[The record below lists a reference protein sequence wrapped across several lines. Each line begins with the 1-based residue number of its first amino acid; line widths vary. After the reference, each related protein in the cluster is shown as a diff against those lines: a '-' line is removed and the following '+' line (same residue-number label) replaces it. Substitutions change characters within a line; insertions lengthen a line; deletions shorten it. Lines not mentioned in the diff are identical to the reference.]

1 MHSNEKML
9 MFKVS
14 AVVVVTLAMSINFGL
29 ISMSA
34 LVVPKIF
41 GKVPMI
47 CDSDLTKASINDTR
61 STNVTLGLETANVSS
76 AQQVVTPRS
85 LKKDEKD
92 FPFFEN
98 FNKTAIYTAKS
109 IFQAFSSVVIG
120 PIIDRSGHKVA
131 MYAGTVYLF
140 ITAIGFGLA
149 RSYPVLLF
157 SATIHGIGSSCV
169 TVGGMTMLA
178 KTFNSKKERRKIFR
192 LTLASIAAS
201 ISGGLA
207 VWSLLNPVD
216 STTNAATLF
225 VIAVTMTSLGLCQL
239 FQSYF
244 DTKKVKKDKKPNVWK
259 FPTRFPLLMLEALLL
274 LGLVVGV
281 LFGGFSSWLTCRF
294 MSFPELISGTGKVI
308 VFLPAFFG
316 FQLTASLV
324 PYSPLSSHYLFPLT
338 IAALGMAII
347 SLGLL
352 AIILS
357 SSLFHIIICLLAVGC
372 GCGLVAS
379 FIYPILAWLVT
390 VSGMSNYGTV
400 YGLADA
406 IICVGFTAGIYAA
419 GAVVQAST
427 YVILILL
434 SACFCLLYATF
445 IVVVILS
452 VERKVDKQITSLFE
466 HEQRNRKRSKAE
478 TGVNSKVTTR
488 VVSNV

>member
-1 MHSNEKML
+1 MHSNQKL
-9 MFKVS
+9 FMFKVV
-14 AVVVVTLAMSINFGL
+14 AVVIVTLTMATNFGL
-29 ISMSA
+29 LSMTS
-34 LVVPKIF
+34 LIVPKIF
-41 GKVPMI
+41 GDTPMI
-47 CDSDLTKASINDTR
+47 CDSDLTETSINGAR
-61 STNVTLGLETANVSS
+61 STNATLGLATVNVSS

-85 LKKDEKD
+85 LKEAEKD
-92 FPFFEN
+92 FPLFEN
-98 FNKTAIYTAKS
+98 LNKATIYATKW
-109 IFQAFSSVVIG
+109 IFQAYSSVTIG
-120 PIIDRSGHKVA
+120 PIIDRFGHKVA
-131 MYAGTVYLF
+131 MYTGTGLLF
-140 ITAIGFGLA
+140 VTAIGFGLA
-149 RSYPVLLF
+149 RSYPVLLL
-157 SATIHGIGSSCV
+157 SATLHGIGSSCV

-178 KTFNSKKERRKIFR
+178 KTFNNHEERGKIFG
-192 LTLASIAAS
+192 LTMASIAAS

-207 VWSLLNPVD
+207 VWSVLDPVN

-225 VIAVTMTSLGLCQL
+225 VNAVAISLLGLCHL
-239 FQSYF
+239 FHNYL
-244 DTKKVKKDKKPNVWK
+244 DTKKVKKDKKPIVVWK
-259 FPTRFPLLMLEALLL
+259 FPKHFYMLVLEALLI

-294 MSFPELISGTGKVI
+294 MSFPELISGTGKVL

-324 PYSPLSSHYLFPLT
+324 PSSPLSCRFLFPLM
-338 IAALGMAII
+338 IAGMVII

-352 AIILS
+352 AITLS
-357 SSLFHIIICLLAVGC
+357 SSLFHILICLLAVGC

-427 YVILILL
+427 YVKLILL

-452 VERKVDKQITSLFE
+452 VERKVDKQITALFE
-466 HEQRNRKRSKAE
+466 HEEMNRKRSQAE
-478 TGVNSKVTTR
+478 TGVNSKVTSR

>member
-34 LVVPKIF
+34 LIVPNIF

-140 ITAIGFGLA
+140 ITAIGFGLGQ
-149 RSYPVLLF
+149 SYPVLLF

-178 KTFNSKKERRKIFR
+178 KTFNSRKERRKIFG

-207 VWSLLNPVD
+207 VWSVLNPVY
-216 STTNAATLF
+216 STTNAATF
-225 VIAVTMTSLGLCQL
+225 VVIAVTMTSLGLCQL

-294 MSFPELISGTGKVI
+294 MSFPELISGTGKVL

-324 PYSPLSSHYLFPLT
+324 PSSPLSCRFLFPLM
-338 IAALGMAII
+338 IAGMVII

-352 AIILS
+352 AITLS
-357 SSLFHIIICLLAVGC
+357 SSLFHIMIFLFAVGC

-379 FIYPILAWLVT
+379 CVYPRLARLVA

-400 YGLADA
+400 YGSADA

-419 GAVVQAST
+419 SAVVQAST
-427 YVILILL
+427 YVILMLL
-434 SACFCLLYATF
+434 SACVCLLYATF
-445 IVVVILS
+445 IVVVIFS
-452 VERKVDKQITSLFE
+452 MGRIFDKQITALFE
-466 HEQRNRKRSKAE
+466 LEQMNRKRSKAE

>member
-1 MHSNEKML
+1 MHSNQKL
-9 MFKVS
+9 FMFKVV
-14 AVVVVTLAMSINFGL
+14 AVVIVTLTMATNFGL
-29 ISMSA
+29 LSMTS
-34 LVVPKIF
+34 LVVPKSL
-41 GKVPMI
+41 GKSSMI
-47 CDSDLTKASINDTR
+47 CESDLTETSINGTR
-61 STNVTLGLETANVSS
+61 TTNATLGLATVNVSS

-85 LKKDEKD
+85 LTEAEKD
-92 FPFFEN
+92 FPLFEN
-98 FNKTAIYTAKS
+98 LNKATIYAAKS
-109 IFQAFSSVVIG
+109 IFQAYFSVTIG
-120 PIIDRSGHKVA
+120 PIIDRFGHKVA
-131 MYAGTVYLF
+131 MYAGTGFLF
-140 ITAIGFGLA
+140 VTAIGFGLGQ
-149 RSYPVLLF
+149 SYPVLLF

-178 KTFNSKKERRKIFR
+178 KTFNSKKERRKIFG

-201 ISGGLA
+201 ITGGLA
-207 VWSLLNPVD
+207 VWSVLDPVY

-338 IAALGMAII
+338 IAALGMAITC
-347 SLGLL
+347 LGLL

-357 SSLFHIIICLLAVGC
+357 SSLFHIMICLLAVGC

-419 GAVVQAST
+419 SAVVQAST
-427 YVILILL
+427 YVKLMLL

-445 IVVVILS
+445 IVVVILL
-452 VERKVDKQITSLFE
+452 VERKVDKQITALFE
-466 HEQRNRKRSKAE
+466 HEEMNRKRSQAE

>member
-1 MHSNEKML
+1 
-9 MFKVS
+9 
-14 AVVVVTLAMSINFGL
+14 
-29 ISMSA
+29 
-34 LVVPKIF
+34 
-41 GKVPMI
+41 
-47 CDSDLTKASINDTR
+47 
-61 STNVTLGLETANVSS
+61 
-76 AQQVVTPRS
+76 
-85 LKKDEKD
+85 
-92 FPFFEN
+92 
-98 FNKTAIYTAKS
+98 
-109 IFQAFSSVVIG
+109 
-120 PIIDRSGHKVA
+120 
-131 MYAGTVYLF
+131 MYAGTGFLF
-140 ITAIGFGLA
+140 VTAIGFGLGQ
-149 RSYPVLLF
+149 SYPVLLL

-178 KTFNSKKERRKIFR
+178 KTFNSRKEQRKIFG

-207 VWSLLNPVD
+207 VWSVLDLVY

-294 MSFPELISGTGKVI
+294 MSFPELISGTGKLI

-357 SSLFHIIICLLAVGC
+357 SSLFHILICLLAVGC

-379 FIYPILAWLVT
+379 FIYPSLAWLVT

-419 GAVVQAST
+419 SAVVQAST
-427 YVILILL
+427 YVKLILL

-452 VERKVDKQITSLFE
+452 VERKVDKQITSLFD
-466 HEQRNRKRSKAE
+466 HEQMNRKRS
-478 TGVNSKVTTR
+478 
-488 VVSNV
+488 

>member
-1 MHSNEKML
+1 MHSNEKIL
-9 MFKVS
+9 MFKVF
-14 AVVVVTLAMSINFGL
+14 AVVVVNLAMTINFGL
-29 ISMSA
+29 LSMTA

-41 GKVPMI
+41 QNTPMI
-47 CDSDLTKASINDTR
+47 CDSDLTKASVNGTR
-61 STNVTLGLETANVSS
+61 LTNATFGLATANVSS

-85 LKKDEKD
+85 SKEAEKY

-98 FNKTAIYTAKS
+98 FNKTAFYTAKS

-120 PIIDRSGHKVA
+120 PIIDRFGHKFA
-131 MYAGTVYLF
+131 MYAGTVFLF
-140 ITAIGFGLA
+140 ITAIGFCLGQ
-149 RSYPVLLF
+149 SYPLLLL

-178 KTFNSKKERRKIFR
+178 KTFNHKKERRNIFE

-216 STTNAATLF
+216 YTTNAATFF
-225 VIAVTMTSLGLCQL
+225 VIAATITSLGLCQL
-239 FQSYF
+239 FHSYL
-244 DTKKVKKDKKPNVWK
+244 DTKTIKKDKKPIDMWK
-259 FPTRFPLLMLEALLL
+259 FPKHFYVLVLEALLL

-281 LFGGFSSWLTCRF
+281 MFGGFSSWLTCR
-294 MSFPELISGTGKVI
+294 SFPELISGTGKGF

-324 PYSPLSSHYLFPLT
+324 PYSTLSIRYLFPLT
-338 IAALGMAII
+338 IVALGMAIT

-357 SSLFHIIICLLAVGC
+357 SSLFHILICLLVVGC
-372 GCGLVAS
+372 GCGVVAG
-379 FIYPILAWLVT
+379 FIYPNLAWLVA

-406 IICVGFTAGIYAA
+406 IICVGFTAGIFAA
-419 GAVVQAST
+419 SAVLQAST
-427 YVILILL
+427 YVKLMLL
-434 SACFCLLYATF
+434 SACVCLWYATF
-445 IVVVILS
+445 LVVLVLS
-452 VERKVDKQITSLFE
+452 VKRIPSVYKQMLRSRTTNNGDKLL
-466 HEQRNRKRSKAE
+466 
-478 TGVNSKVTTR
+478 VTTSTATKPIR
-488 VVSNV
+488 QEIEINV